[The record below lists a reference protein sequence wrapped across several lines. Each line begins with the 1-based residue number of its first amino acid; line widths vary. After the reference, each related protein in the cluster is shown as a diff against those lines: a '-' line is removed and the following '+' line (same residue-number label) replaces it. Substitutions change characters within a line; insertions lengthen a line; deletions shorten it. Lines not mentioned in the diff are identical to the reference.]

1 MFTPCTRTARW
12 FHLPTLFIPNFNPVW
27 NEYCQLLS
35 GWQLRQ
41 LQSLPWF
48 PWISSDVARLHFM
61 FKFCSF
67 WHFFPLSSSRSPRR
81 SGNEYRHSQHRYG
94 VRSQYGKWVI
104 ITSFFFFFTIAGQMI
119 NALYVPV
126 RGNTL
131 HHHWGSPFRCSSAFF
146 PFFFDRTHTDL
157 WIQRKSSFLFKAWL
171 NWPLKGLWCYSRV
184 IKGFVLGVTI
194 SLLG

>member
-1 MFTPCTRTARW
+1 MFTPITCTARW

-27 NEYCQLLS
+27 NEYCQLLP

-41 LQSLPWF
+41 LQSLPSI

-67 WHFFPLSSSRSPRR
+67 WHFFPLSSCRSPRR

-104 ITSFFFFFTIAGQMI
+104 ITSLFFTIAGQMI

-146 PFFFDRTHTDL
+146 PLFFRSHTRRL
-157 WIQRKSSFLFKAWL
+157 VNS
-171 NWPLKGLWCYSRV
+171 KGIV
-184 IKGFVLGVTI
+184 VFV
-194 SLLG
+194 